1 VGAVEMFANLY
12 DLERDPPPQTPPPLP
27 VPQDLSPNDL
37 MRQGFNRLP
46 GTIAGRARG
55 VLFGAAHV
63 VGELVRDP
71 ISRMGAVVEYA
82 MSGARVVGP
91 VAPPSP
97 VLRRRSL
104 SSRSEA
110 IDIEFGVIHKAAKAA
125 GGSINDAYLAGLC
138 GALRLYHEAKGV
150 PIEALP
156 MAVPVNLRSE
166 ADPAGGN
173 RFAGVN
179 LAAPIGLHD
188 PEMRIK
194 NIRSQMTHKREERA
208 IDMVGAIAPVLTLMP
223 DGVLESMAG
232 SIVNSDVQAS
242 NVPVYAG
249 DTFVAGAKILRQY
262 GLGPLPGVA
271 MMVVLIS
278 RAGYCTI
285 STRYDRAAI
294 ADSDLWARCL
304 LAGFD
309 EVLALGGDGRASPAS
324 FTTDVPEPTPVSPN
338 GSAAQ

>member
-1 VGAVEMFANLY
+1 
-12 DLERDPPPQTPPPLP
+12 
-27 VPQDLSPNDL
+27 
-37 MRQGFNRLP
+37 
-46 GTIAGRARG
+46 
-55 VLFGAAHV
+55 
-63 VGELVRDP
+63 
-71 ISRMGAVVEYA
+71 MGDVVEYA

-91 VAPPSP
+91 VAPLSP

-110 IDIEFGVIHKAAKAA
+110 IDIEFGTLHKAAKAA

-138 GALRLYHEAKGV
+138 GALRLYHQAKGV

-194 NIRSQMTHKREERA
+194 NIRSQMTRKREERA

-223 DGVLESMAG
+223 DSVLESVAG

-262 GLGPLPGVA
+262 GIGPLPGVA

-278 RAGYCTI
+278 RAGYCTV
-285 STRYDRAAI
+285 STRYDRASVT
-294 ADSDLWARCL
+294 DPDLWARCL
-304 LAGFD
+304 LTGFD
-309 EVLALGGDGRASPAS
+309 EVLALGGDGRAAPAT
-324 FTTDVPEPTPVSPN
+324 FTIDVPEPTPVSPN